1 MTTNIIERLFRFY
14 GRLWLVLLNKAIV
27 LRKDEYPDVRFHWS
41 QCAEDVVIESILGT
55 HSKGFYVDVGAHHP
69 TSLSNTMALYKLG
82 WSGIN
87 IDPNPTLFQAFNNS
101 RKRDVNLNV
110 GISSNTG
117 SLDYY
122 MFECSLLNTLDKDKA
137 DVWTKHSKLVD
148 VRQVPCTTLELVL
161 REYLPLD
168 VAIDLLSVDVE
179 GHELSVLKSNDWTA
193 HRPRLVVVEQLHR
206 LPLLDIPTSEL
217 YTFMRL
223 QRYDCVGIVGHS
235 HFYLRCDLMDDYCA
249 RELA

>member
-1 MTTNIIERLFRFY
+1 MDLNIIYAFSRYCRRVL
-14 GRLWLVLLNKAIV
+14 LVLSNKALV
-27 LRKDEYPDVRFHWS
+27 LPKKDFADVRYHWS
-41 QCAEDVVIESILGT
+41 QCAEDIVIESILGT
-55 HSKGFYVDVGAHHP
+55 AVKGCYVDVGAHHP
-69 TSLSNTMALYKLG
+69 TSLSNTMALYKRG

-87 IDPNPTLFQAFNNS
+87 IDPNPELFHSFNIN
-101 RKRDVNLNV
+101 RTRDVNLNV

-117 SLDYY
+117 SLEYY

-148 VRQVPCTTLELVL
+148 VREVPCTTLELVL
-161 REYLPLD
+161 REYLPVD
-168 VAIDLLSVDVE
+168 VEIDLLSVDVE
-179 GHELSVLKSNDWTA
+179 GHELSVLKSNDWTT

-206 LPLLDIPTSEL
+206 LPLLEIPTSEL
-217 YTFMRL
+217 FTFMRL

-235 HFYLRCDLMDDYCA
+235 HFYLRCDLMVEYCA